1 MAPPT
6 VAQIIKDSEFK
17 PELVQ
22 RIAFRETQPTLEVV
36 PYNPQW
42 PEIFSSIKQQ
52 IITAL
57 GTEVVLAVYHTGST
71 SIPDLPAKPIIDID
85 LVVRD
90 VTAESGY
97 VAPLEAA
104 GFKFLL
110 REPHWHEH
118 RFFYTYVPYA
128 VNLHVWGPDSP
139 EVTRHQIF
147 RNRILENAEDK
158 ALYVKAKQAAAE
170 TIGAKGGNMQDYNE
184 LKEDTIRKILRN
196 AFRELGYIE

>member
-1 MAPPT
+1 MAP
-6 VAQIIKDSEFK
+6 QIADIIQDSEFR

-36 PYNPQW
+36 PADPEW
-42 PEIFSSIKQQ
+42 PAIFAEIKEQ
-52 IITAL
+52 IINAL
-57 GTEVVLAVYHTGST
+57 GNEIVLSVNHVGST
-71 SIPDLPAKPIIDID
+71 SVPDLPAKPMIDID

-90 VTAESGY
+90 PTNEAEY
-97 VAPLEAA
+97 VQPLESA

-118 RFFYTYVPYA
+118 RFFYTYQPFA

-147 RNRILENAEDK
+147 KQRLLACAEDK
-158 ALYVKAKQAAAE
+158 ALYLKAKQMAASQ
-170 TIGAKGGNMQDYNE
+170 IGEKGGDMQDYND
-184 LKEDTIRKILRN
+184 LKQDTIRRILRN
-196 AFRELGYIE
+196 AFKDLGYIS